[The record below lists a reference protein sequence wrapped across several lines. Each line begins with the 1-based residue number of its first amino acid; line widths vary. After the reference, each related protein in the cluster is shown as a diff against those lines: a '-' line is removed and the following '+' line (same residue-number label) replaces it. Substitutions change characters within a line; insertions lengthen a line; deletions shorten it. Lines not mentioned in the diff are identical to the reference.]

1 LNPHQHRWGL
11 LQISRQ
17 IAEQFQS
24 FPRVIKLAIC
34 PSAVQSR
41 AWRWMKGVVMR
52 ADSNMKGGD
61 VAWAGSLKLT
71 PQNHLTGVNTAAP
84 AVKRGLHAAGLWALL
99 LSLSACAL
107 LQAPVSK
114 APPDSAPPVAIIRT
128 PSPAP
133 APPDQALTPQQLPAP
148 EPRLVSDARTP
159 NAYRTDAA
167 SHLYA
172 RHSQNIY
179 KGRLPP
185 MLEAV
190 GVLNVNIDRHGSVKS
205 VQWMRAP
212 RHVPQVMQQ
221 IERMVKAAAPYP
233 VPQHMSQ
240 VTYTDVWLWHQ
251 SGKFQLDLVQLL
263 ISFKTFSSISCL
275 TP

>member
-1 LNPHQHRWGL
+1 MPEAPQHPQPQPTPHRTVLSRTL
-11 LQISRQ
+11 L
-17 IAEQFQS
+17 A
-24 FPRVIKLAIC
+24 L
-34 PSAVQSR
+34 SAV
-41 AWRWMKGVVMR
+41 
-52 ADSNMKGGD
+52 
-61 VAWAGSLKLT
+61 
-71 PQNHLTGVNTAAP
+71 
-84 AVKRGLHAAGLWALL
+84 GLGW
-99 LSLSACAL
+99 LSGC
-107 LQAPVSK
+107 
-114 APPDSAPPVAIIRT
+114 SAPPAAKPATPPASNQPAGTPAVAVQ
-128 PSPAP
+128 PA
-133 APPDQALTPQQLPAP
+133 LPATTQ
-148 EPRLVSDARTP
+148 SDAVALPATTAAALSPVKSAAR
-159 NAYRTDAA
+159 NAKDYRKDAA

-190 GVLNVNIDRHGSVKS
+190 GVLNVDIDRHGSVKS

-251 SGKFQLDLVQLL
+251 SGKFQLD
-263 ISFKTFSSISCL
+263 TL
-275 TP
+275 TEGQD